1 MKMVKAEG
9 LTYEYTKIMETDHGT
24 EEHRV
29 VALKNVNIEIEKGE
43 FVVVLGHNGSGKSTF
58 FLCCNGIRK
67 PDSGQLYFEGHPLDY
82 SKKGLLSLRSKVG
95 VVFQDPDNQLFSAN
109 VLQEISFGPLNL
121 GLTQQETRRRAEQV
135 MERLG
140 ISSFAHRPVH
150 ALSGGQKKLVAIAD
164 ILVMEPSLI
173 LLDEPAAALD
183 PIHTRIV
190 REIIDEISASGIT
203 VVTATHDVDYA
214 WSWADDVLLFHEGQL
229 LAFGSPKDVFTQ
241 KKLLETASLETP
253 CVLKIFQALQKGG
266 FLPESLPCPRTINEL
281 ESLLSSQRPMNKSQP

>member
-1 MKMVKAEG
+1 MVNDILLKAKQ
-9 LTYEYTKIMETDHGT
+9 LSYTYEGSDVPALNGLSLEIRRGRK
-24 EEHRV
+24 
-29 VALKNVNIEIEKGE
+29 VACMGA
-43 FVVVLGHNGSGKSTF
+43 NGSGKSTF

-121 GLTQQETRRRAEQV
+121 GLTQQETRRRAEKV

-140 ISSFAHRPVH
+140 IASFAHRPVH

>member
-1 MKMVKAEG
+1 MNDILLKAEQ
-9 LTYEYTKIMETDHGT
+9 LSYTYEGSDVPALNGLSLEIRRGRKIACMG
-24 EEHRV
+24 
-29 VALKNVNIEIEKGE
+29 A
-43 FVVVLGHNGSGKSTF
+43 NGSGKSTF

-140 ISSFAHRPVH
+140 IASFAHRPVH

>member
-1 MKMVKAEG
+1 MVNDILLKAEQ
-9 LTYEYTKIMETDHGT
+9 LSYTYEGSDVPALNRLSLEIRRGRK
-24 EEHRV
+24 
-29 VALKNVNIEIEKGE
+29 VACMGA
-43 FVVVLGHNGSGKSTF
+43 NGSGKSTF

-67 PDSGQLYFEGHPLDY
+67 PDSGQLFFEGHPLNY

-121 GLTQQETRRRAEQV
+121 GLTQQETRRRAEKV

-140 ISSFAHRPVH
+140 IASFAHRPVH

>member
-1 MKMVKAEG
+1 MVNDILLKAKQ
-9 LTYEYTKIMETDHGT
+9 LSYTYEGSDVPALNGLSLEIRRGRK
-24 EEHRV
+24 
-29 VALKNVNIEIEKGE
+29 VACMGA
-43 FVVVLGHNGSGKSTF
+43 NGSGKSTF

-140 ISSFAHRPVH
+140 IASFAHRPVH

-190 REIIDEISASGIT
+190 REIIDEISVSGIT

>member
-1 MKMVKAEG
+1 MVNDILLKAKQ
-9 LTYEYTKIMETDHGT
+9 LSYTYEGSDVPALNGLSLEIRRGRK
-24 EEHRV
+24 
-29 VALKNVNIEIEKGE
+29 VACMGA
-43 FVVVLGHNGSGKSTF
+43 NGSGKSTF

-140 ISSFAHRPVH
+140 IASFAHRPVH

-241 KKLLETASLETP
+241 KNLLETASLETP

>member
-1 MKMVKAEG
+1 MVHDILLKAEQ
-9 LTYEYTKIMETDHGT
+9 LSYTYEGSDVPALNELSLEIQRGRKIACMG
-24 EEHRV
+24 
-29 VALKNVNIEIEKGE
+29 A
-43 FVVVLGHNGSGKSTF
+43 NGSGKSTF

-67 PDSGQLYFEGHPLDY
+67 PDSGRLYFEGRPLDY

-95 VVFQDPDNQLFSAN
+95 VVFQDPDDQLFSAN

-121 GLTQQETRRRAEQV
+121 GLTQQETKQRAAQV

-140 ISSFAHRPVH
+140 ITPFAHRPVH

-203 VVTATHDVDYA
+203 IVTATHDVDYA
-214 WSWADDVLLFHEGQL
+214 WSWAEDVLLFHEGRL
-229 LAFGSPKDVFTQ
+229 LACGAPEEVFT
-241 KKLLETASLETP
+241 KKELLDTASLEEP
-253 CVLKIFQALQKGG
+253 CVLSMYQALREKDL
-266 FLPESLPCPRTINEL
+266 LPDLQNCPRTLNDLKEYL
-281 ESLLSSQRPMNKSQP
+281 RYV

>member
-1 MKMVKAEG
+1 MIGLYVKIVNDILLKAKQ
-9 LTYEYTKIMETDHGT
+9 LSYTYEGSDVPALNGLSLEIRRGRK
-24 EEHRV
+24 
-29 VALKNVNIEIEKGE
+29 VACMGA
-43 FVVVLGHNGSGKSTF
+43 NGSGKSTF

-140 ISSFAHRPVH
+140 IASFAHRPVH

>member
-1 MKMVKAEG
+1 MVNDILLKAEQ
-9 LTYEYTKIMETDHGT
+9 LSYTYEGSDVPALNRLSLEIRRGRK
-24 EEHRV
+24 
-29 VALKNVNIEIEKGE
+29 VACMGA
-43 FVVVLGHNGSGKSTF
+43 NGSGKSTF

-67 PDSGQLYFEGHPLDY
+67 PDSGQLFFEGHPLDY

-140 ISSFAHRPVH
+140 IASFAHRPVH

-190 REIIDEISASGIT
+190 REIINEISASGIT

-253 CVLKIFQALQKGG
+253 CVLKIFKALQKGG

>member
-1 MKMVKAEG
+1 MVHDILLKAEQ
-9 LTYEYTKIMETDHGT
+9 LSYTYEGSDVPALNGLSLEIRRGRK
-24 EEHRV
+24 
-29 VALKNVNIEIEKGE
+29 VACMGA
-43 FVVVLGHNGSGKSTF
+43 NGSGKSTF

-140 ISSFAHRPVH
+140 ITSFAHRPVH

>member
-1 MKMVKAEG
+1 MVNDILLKAKQ
-9 LTYEYTKIMETDHGT
+9 LSYTYEGSDVPALNGLNLEIRRGRK
-24 EEHRV
+24 
-29 VALKNVNIEIEKGE
+29 VACMGA
-43 FVVVLGHNGSGKSTF
+43 NGSGKSTF

-121 GLTQQETRRRAEQV
+121 GLTQQETRRRAEKV

-140 ISSFAHRPVH
+140 IASFAHRPVH

>member
-1 MKMVKAEG
+1 MNDILLKAEQ
-9 LTYEYTKIMETDHGT
+9 LSYTYEGSDVPALNRLSLEIRRGRK
-24 EEHRV
+24 
-29 VALKNVNIEIEKGE
+29 VACMGA
-43 FVVVLGHNGSGKSTF
+43 NGSGKSTF

-67 PDSGQLYFEGHPLDY
+67 PDSGQLFFEGHPLDY

-121 GLTQQETRRRAEQV
+121 GLTQQETRRRAEKV

-140 ISSFAHRPVH
+140 IASFAHRPVH

>member
-1 MKMVKAEG
+1 MVNDILLKAKQ
-9 LTYEYTKIMETDHGT
+9 LSYTYEGSDVPALNGLSLEIRRGRK
-24 EEHRV
+24 
-29 VALKNVNIEIEKGE
+29 VACMGA
-43 FVVVLGHNGSGKSTF
+43 NGSGKSTF

-140 ISSFAHRPVH
+140 IASFAHRPVH

-241 KKLLETASLETP
+241 KELLETASLETP

-266 FLPESLPCPRTINEL
+266 FLPESLPCPRAINEL

>member
-1 MKMVKAEG
+1 MVNDILLKAEQ
-9 LTYEYTKIMETDHGT
+9 LSYTYEGSDVPALNGLSLEIRRGRK
-24 EEHRV
+24 
-29 VALKNVNIEIEKGE
+29 VACMGA
-43 FVVVLGHNGSGKSTF
+43 NGSGKSTF

-140 ISSFAHRPVH
+140 IASFAHRPVH

>member
-1 MKMVKAEG
+1 MKIVNDILLKAKQ
-9 LTYEYTKIMETDHGT
+9 LSYTYEGSDVPALNGLSLEIRRGRK
-24 EEHRV
+24 
-29 VALKNVNIEIEKGE
+29 VACMGA
-43 FVVVLGHNGSGKSTF
+43 NGSGKSTF

-140 ISSFAHRPVH
+140 IASFAHRPVH

>member
-1 MKMVKAEG
+1 MVNDILLKAEQ
-9 LTYEYTKIMETDHGT
+9 LSYTYEGSDVPALNRLSLEIRRGRK
-24 EEHRV
+24 
-29 VALKNVNIEIEKGE
+29 VACMGA
-43 FVVVLGHNGSGKSTF
+43 NGSGKSTF

-67 PDSGQLYFEGHPLDY
+67 PDSGQLFFEGHPLDY

-121 GLTQQETRRRAEQV
+121 GLTQQETRRRAEKV

-140 ISSFAHRPVH
+140 IASFAHRPVH

>member
-1 MKMVKAEG
+1 MVNDILLKAKQ
-9 LTYEYTKIMETDHGT
+9 LSYTYEGSDVPALNGLSLEIRRGRK
-24 EEHRV
+24 
-29 VALKNVNIEIEKGE
+29 VACMGA
-43 FVVVLGHNGSGKSTF
+43 NGSGKSTF
-58 FLCCNGIRK
+58 FLCCNGIQK

-109 VLQEISFGPLNL
+109 VHQEISFGPLNL

-140 ISSFAHRPVH
+140 IASFAHRPVH

>member
-1 MKMVKAEG
+1 MVNDILLKAKQ
-9 LTYEYTKIMETDHGT
+9 LSYTYEGSDVPALNGLSLEIRRGRK
-24 EEHRV
+24 
-29 VALKNVNIEIEKGE
+29 VACMGA
-43 FVVVLGHNGSGKSTF
+43 NGSGKSTF

-67 PDSGQLYFEGHPLDY
+67 LDSGQLYFEGHPLDY

-140 ISSFAHRPVH
+140 IASFAHRPVH

-281 ESLLSSQRPMNKSQP
+281 ESILSSQRPMNKSQP

>member
-1 MKMVKAEG
+1 MVNDILLKAEQ
-9 LTYEYTKIMETDHGT
+9 LSYTYEGSDVPALNGLSLEIRRGRK
-24 EEHRV
+24 
-29 VALKNVNIEIEKGE
+29 VACMGA
-43 FVVVLGHNGSGKSTF
+43 NGSGKSTF

-140 ISSFAHRPVH
+140 ITSFAHRPVH

>member
-1 MKMVKAEG
+1 MVNDILLKAKQ
-9 LTYEYTKIMETDHGT
+9 LSYTYEGSDVPALNGLSLEIRRGRK
-24 EEHRV
+24 
-29 VALKNVNIEIEKGE
+29 VACMGA
-43 FVVVLGHNGSGKSTF
+43 NGSGKSTF
-58 FLCCNGIRK
+58 FLCCNGIQK

-121 GLTQQETRRRAEQV
+121 GLTQQETRRRAEKV

-140 ISSFAHRPVH
+140 IASFAHRPVH

-241 KKLLETASLETP
+241 KELLETASLETP

>member
-1 MKMVKAEG
+1 MVNDILLKAKQ
-9 LTYEYTKIMETDHGT
+9 LSYTYEGSDVPALNGLSLEIRRGRK
-24 EEHRV
+24 
-29 VALKNVNIEIEKGE
+29 VACMGA
-43 FVVVLGHNGSGKSTF
+43 NGSGKSTF

-140 ISSFAHRPVH
+140 IASFAHRPVH

-229 LAFGSPKDVFTQ
+229 LAFGSLKDVFTQ

>member
-1 MKMVKAEG
+1 MVNDILLKAEQ
-9 LTYEYTKIMETDHGT
+9 LSYTYEGSDVPALNGLSLEIRRGRKIACMG
-24 EEHRV
+24 
-29 VALKNVNIEIEKGE
+29 A
-43 FVVVLGHNGSGKSTF
+43 NGSGKSTF

-67 PDSGQLYFEGHPLDY
+67 PDSGQLFFEGHPLDY

-140 ISSFAHRPVH
+140 IASFAHRPVH

>member
-1 MKMVKAEG
+1 MVNDILLKAEQ
-9 LTYEYTKIMETDHGT
+9 LSYTYEGSDVPALNGLSLEIRRGRK
-24 EEHRV
+24 
-29 VALKNVNIEIEKGE
+29 VACMGA
-43 FVVVLGHNGSGKSTF
+43 NGSGKSTF

-67 PDSGQLYFEGHPLDY
+67 PDSGQLFFEGHPLDY

-121 GLTQQETRRRAEQV
+121 GLTQQETRRRAEKV

-140 ISSFAHRPVH
+140 IASFAHRPVH

-241 KKLLETASLETP
+241 KELLETASLETP

>member
-1 MKMVKAEG
+1 MNDILLKAEQ
-9 LTYEYTKIMETDHGT
+9 LSYTYEGSDVPALNRLSLEIRRGRK
-24 EEHRV
+24 
-29 VALKNVNIEIEKGE
+29 VACMGA
-43 FVVVLGHNGSGKSTF
+43 NGSGKSTF

-67 PDSGQLYFEGHPLDY
+67 PDSGQLFFEGHPLDY

-140 ISSFAHRPVH
+140 IASFAHRPVH

>member
-1 MKMVKAEG
+1 MVNDILLKAKQ
-9 LTYEYTKIMETDHGT
+9 LSYTYEGSDVPALNGLSLEIRRGRK
-24 EEHRV
+24 
-29 VALKNVNIEIEKGE
+29 VACMGA
-43 FVVVLGHNGSGKSTF
+43 NGSGKSTF
-58 FLCCNGIRK
+58 FLCCNGIQK

-140 ISSFAHRPVH
+140 IASFAHRPVH